1 MKILM
6 AVALS
11 LALGFASAQT
21 NSTVDESA
29 LLISTVQHMSASD
42 IDPVLPH
49 GSFEEWL
56 RLQVGKDAKIAWA
69 VRTGEGH
76 GLPWVEADI
85 STGNRPGVVIMI
97 ACGEPDVETYR
108 KPRFK
113 SLQLV
118 RKDEFAEWP
127 HLHDLSTA
135 MRRAR

>member
-1 MKILM
+1 MKILT
-6 AVALS
+6 AIALC
-11 LALGFASAQT
+11 LALGSASART
-21 NSTVDESA
+21 NSAVDDSMF
-29 LLISTVQHMSASD
+29 LISTVQHLSVSD
-42 IDPVLPH
+42 LDPALPH
-49 GSFEEWL
+49 TSLKEWL

-76 GLPWVEADI
+76 DLPWVEADI
-85 STGNRPGVVIMI
+85 STESRPGIVVMI
-97 ACGEPDVETYR
+97 ACGQPDVGTHR
-108 KPRFK
+108 KPKFK